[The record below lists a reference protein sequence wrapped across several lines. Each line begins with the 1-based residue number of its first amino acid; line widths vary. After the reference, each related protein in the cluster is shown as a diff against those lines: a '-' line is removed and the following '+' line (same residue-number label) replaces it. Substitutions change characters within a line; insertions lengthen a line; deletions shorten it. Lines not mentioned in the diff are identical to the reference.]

1 MDLRT
6 ERQKNKM
13 KPKILIALVR
23 AAEQGLSKRQAS
35 ESSDIPYQT
44 VLKYSKDYGLK
55 FACERRRVNEK
66 NRQER
71 IERERGG
78 RAQKNVAT
86 IEDNDLSIGSET
98 QAKSKTDFRGAEC
111 IATNSRAAID
121 RKLKLLF
128 SQAKSVY
135 EKAEIKYWYKW
146 ICFEHDLIRRK
157 KRPPFPVSRV
167 EGWQHAN
174 FAKRESL
181 DRRGRILN
189 TLQKAPRTT
198 SQISDITGFDVRST
212 ALFMHNLFR
221 EGKVDRTIVIPPGGS
236 KKNRVYLYAQPG
248 EMQ

>member
-1 MDLRT
+1 
-6 ERQKNKM
+6 M
-13 KPKILIALVR
+13 KPEILIALVR

-35 ESSDIPYQT
+35 QTLDIQYQT
-44 VLKYSKDYGLK
+44 VLKYSKKYVLK
-55 FACERRRVNEK
+55 FICERRRVNEK
-66 NRQER
+66 RREER

-78 RAQKNVAT
+78 SDPKNVAT
-86 IEDNDLSIGSET
+86 IEDNDRSIGSEPE
-98 QAKSKTDFRGAEC
+98 AKSETELRRAEC
-111 IATNSRAAID
+111 ITPNSRAAID
-121 RKLKLLF
+121 RKLKLSL

-135 EKAEIKYWYKW
+135 EKAEVKYWYKW

-157 KRPPFPVSRV
+157 KRPGFPVPRV

-189 TLQKAPRTT
+189 SLQKMPRTT
-198 SQISDITGFDVRST
+198 SQISEITGFDVRST

-221 EGKVDRTIVIPPGGS
+221 EGKVDRSIVIPPGGS
-236 KKNRVYLYAQPG
+236 KKNRVYLYAQAG